1 MVRFAGRQPATAR
14 ISWRAIV
21 RDPHQPDLRACV
33 VALALLF
40 CCACSRHRE
49 SKARERTSGI
59 ILIVIDALR
68 ADHVSAYGYER
79 ATTPNLDAI
88 ARDGIVFEQAFSAAN
103 WTKPSTA
110 SLFTGRLPHH
120 HGCLVGH
127 LRREKAGS
135 VVADLLPDELTT
147 FAELLQ
153 EHGWYTCGLTENKHI
168 TERYG
173 FGQGFDRYGYERL
186 GQLGSWISAA
196 PPGKPFLAFAH
207 IMGPHEPYDLPQD
220 QSFAPYRDKFG
231 SFASAIDFTT
241 FDYKRQTS
249 FSDDDLGRAR
259 ALYDAKLNWV
269 DELQIGPLLA
279 RLHRKGL
286 YDSCW
291 LVVTSDHGEELG
303 EHGRIGHGEVLY
315 NESLHVPLIV
325 KPPRDYPGMRPGT
338 RVATRVSTIS
348 LYPTL
353 AEIAT
358 GASVPSDGV
367 SLMAALRGEPLEDRP
382 LIAEYGRFQKGR
394 LHAAT
399 IIAGSHKLIRF
410 YDPPAPSLLF
420 DLERDPGE
428 RSPLPSSDP
437 AVRPLTELLARG
449 FNDDGIVNV
458 TTVETTVQEDD
469 VRDLDAIGY
478 K

>member
-1 MVRFAGRQPATAR
+1 
-14 ISWRAIV
+14 
-21 RDPHQPDLRACV
+21 
-33 VALALLF
+33 
-40 CCACSRHRE
+40 
-49 SKARERTSGI
+49 
-59 ILIVIDALR
+59 
-68 ADHVSAYGYER
+68 
-79 ATTPNLDAI
+79 
-88 ARDGIVFEQAFSAAN
+88 VFEQAFSAAN

-147 FAELLQ
+147 FASCSSKRLVHLRPDREQAHHRALRL
-153 EHGWYTCGLTENKHI
+153 
-168 TERYG
+168 RP
-173 FGQGFDRYGYERL
+173 GFDRYGYERL
-186 GQLGSWISAA
+186 GQLGSRISAA
-196 PPGKPFLAFAH
+196 PPGRPFLAFAH
-207 IMGPHEPYDLPQD
+207 IMGPHEPYDMPQD
-220 QSFAPYRDKFG
+220 KSFAPYRDRFG

-279 RLHRKGL
+279 GLHRKGL
-286 YDSCW
+286 YDACW

-303 EHGRIGHGEVLY
+303 EHGKIGHGEVLY

-325 KPPRDYPGMRPGT
+325 KPPARLPRHEAGT

-358 GASVPSDGV
+358 GASVPSDGL

-399 IIAGSHKLIRF
+399 IMAGLAQA
-410 YDPPAPSLLF
+410 DPLLRSARAVARVRPRARSRRALAAAAERPQPAPAHGAARARLQRARHGQRASPWRRPSRKTTRAISTRSATASDHHGGLATRF
-420 DLERDPGE
+420 QPIASTISDQERHAPSARAIPDAVRPVLRQAAAAMRRGGRQPGE
-428 RSPLPSSDP
+428 R
-437 AVRPLTELLARG
+437 
-449 FNDDGIVNV
+449 
-458 TTVETTVQEDD
+458 
-469 VRDLDAIGY
+469 
-478 K
+478 